1 MEGNEYLI
9 SWCVGHL
16 VELAPA
22 DTYDARYSKW
32 NREDLPIV
40 PQNWQYQVLPAT
52 KKQFQVL
59 STLMQDQRVDG
70 LICATDAG
78 REGELI
84 FRLVYHLCGCVK
96 PVERLWIS
104 SMEESAIRKGMDN
117 LQSDSAFDN
126 LYAAA
131 LCRAKADWLIG
142 INATRLFSVLHNRTL
157 NVGRVMTPTLAL
169 LVERET
175 AIADFKKEKF
185 YTVDLTFPGF
195 HAASERF
202 PSKTDAEKLRSAC
215 VGKPVTV
222 QKVETQEKK
231 EYPPKLY
238 DLTTLQREAN
248 RIFSYTAQQTLDYLQ
263 SLYEKHLLTY
273 PRTDSRY
280 LTDEM
285 GEELPALC
293 KSVAELLPF
302 ARDQPVTV
310 EVGRV
315 LDSKKVSDHHAIIP
329 TMEAGRTDLD
339 TLPTGER
346 NIFYMA
352 AVRLLCA
359 VGEPHIYS
367 DTIVTLDCGG
377 VLFTA
382 KGTTDVSSGWKAL
395 EKSFQAARKEKTASP
410 GAALPALTEGDRLIS
425 EDVSVREGTTKPPSH
440 YTEDTLLS
448 AMERASAEDFA
459 KIEDLERA
467 GLGTPATRAGIIE
480 KLIKAGFVEREKKQ
494 LVPTE
499 RGVELIRIM
508 PPALKSAELTA
519 QWEEKLSEVQRG
531 ERSPNDFMDGIV
543 TTLHEL
549 VKMYQDVQIETS
561 KSDSR
566 PVVGTCPRCG
576 KNVVE
581 GKKSFFCLGYFD
593 KPSCGFALW
602 KNDRFFNAKRKE
614 MNKKVAAALLKHGR
628 IRMKNLF
635 SEKKGVYYD
644 ASIVMDDDGGKFV
657 HFKLEFDQQN
667 DKDKKK
673 TS

>member
-1 MEGNEYLI
+1 MKLLISEKPSVAMAISKVLGVTSRRDGYMEGNEYLI

-32 NREDLPIV
+32 NREDLPII
-40 PQNWQYQVLPAT
+40 PQDWQYQVLPAT

-202 PSKTDAEKLRSAC
+202 SSKTDAEKLRSAC

-263 SLYEKHLLTY
+263 SLYERHLLTY

-285 GEELPALC
+285 DEELPALC

-315 LDSKKVSDHHAIIP
+315 LDMPLSRP
-329 TMEAGRTDLD
+329 
-339 TLPTGER
+339 
-346 NIFYMA
+346 
-352 AVRLLCA
+352 
-359 VGEPHIYS
+359 
-367 DTIVTLDCGG
+367 
-377 VLFTA
+377 
-382 KGTTDVSSGWKAL
+382 WK
-395 EKSFQAARKEKTASP
+395 QAAPIWTRCRRANGIFSIWQRYVCSVPWVSRTSIRTPSLHWIAEAFF
-410 GAALPALTEGDRLIS
+410 LPPK
-425 EDVSVREGTTKPPSH
+425 VRQMFLRDGRHLKS
-440 YTEDTLLS
+440 LF
-448 AMERASAEDFA
+448 R
-459 KIEDLERA
+459 R
-467 GLGTPATRAGIIE
+467 
-480 KLIKAGFVEREKKQ
+480 REK
-494 LVPTE
+494 
-499 RGVELIRIM
+499 R
-508 PPALKSAELTA
+508 
-519 QWEEKLSEVQRG
+519 KLLLLVQR
-531 ERSPNDFMDGIV
+531 
-543 TTLHEL
+543 
-549 VKMYQDVQIETS
+549 
-561 KSDSR
+561 
-566 PVVGTCPRCG
+566 
-576 KNVVE
+576 
-581 GKKSFFCLGYFD
+581 CL
-593 KPSCGFALW
+593 P
-602 KNDRFFNAKRKE
+602 
-614 MNKKVAAALLKHGR
+614 
-628 IRMKNLF
+628 
-635 SEKKGVYYD
+635 
-644 ASIVMDDDGGKFV
+644 
-657 HFKLEFDQQN
+657 
-667 DKDKKK
+667 
-673 TS
+673 